1 MKLKLKKYN
10 NLCFQNVHW
19 EVMKNNEFFTVHGDL
34 IGNISSY
41 EFSVFLHG
49 RNRISAYVNFL
60 SFFSR
65 ETFIFKIGYSEL
77 KWSSV
82 ALFLF

>member
-1 MKLKLKKYN
+1 MFEKNEIEIKKVQQIMFKTSFH
-10 NLCFQNVHW
+10 LG
-19 EVMKNNEFFTVHGDL
+19 VMKNNFFFLLINGDL

-60 SFFSR
+60 SFF
-65 ETFIFKIGYSEL
+65 
-77 KWSSV
+77 
-82 ALFLF
+82 

>member
-60 SFFSR
+60 SFFLEKLS
-65 ETFIFKIGYSEL
+65 FSK
-77 KWSSV
+77 
-82 ALFLF
+82 